1 MLTRRR
7 NRAKVEKKD
16 TIRLLVTEIE
26 DPMPGRRAM
35 PGSEAL
41 TTKVVDLQLDV
52 IRKGIQEMSGQV
64 AQLVQNM
71 PNDNAAVRLD
81 EVSIDVAVSAN
92 GTLQWVAGVG
102 VEVGST
108 MTLTFKVAGLSDEG

>member
-1 MLTRRR
+1 M
-7 NRAKVEKKD
+7 ESKD
-16 TIRLLVTEIE
+16 TIRLLVTELE

-41 TTKVVDLQLDV
+41 TAKVVDLQLEV
-52 IRKGIQEMSGQV
+52 IRRGIQEMSGQV
-64 AQLVQNM
+64 AKLVQDM

-81 EVSIDVAVSAN
+81 EISIDVAVSAN
-92 GTLQWVAGVG
+92 GTFQWVAGVG

-108 MTLTFKVAGLSDEG
+108 MTLTFKVAKLEAKDE